1 MSQPGHA
8 CIVISKLKLLLVLTT
23 FLLVPVAVGSCASNP
38 PRVNNV
44 QQWNQRLQGAWL
56 LQSYRPYI
64 TLDAPTLALINIQ
77 FGQMRV
83 TMDGTR
89 FTAQGP
95 GVQVARTYQIQAS
108 EDESAIL
115 IIADPSGV
123 PIRVTVF
130 LQDNLLTFHPLDAP
144 WSGEGTLRRI

>member
-1 MSQPGHA
+1 M
-8 CIVISKLKLLLVLTT
+8 
-23 FLLVPVAVGSCASNP
+23 
-38 PRVNNV
+38 
-44 QQWNQRLQGAWL
+44 
-56 LQSYRPYI
+56 
-64 TLDAPTLALINIQ
+64 LALINIQ

-89 FTAQGP
+89 LTAQGP

-108 EDESAIL
+108 EDESAML
-115 IIADPSGV
+115 IISDPSGV
-123 PIRVTVF
+123 PIRVSVF